1 MFNPDSSYRHASD
14 AFTSTDVFLA
24 YFFMVYELGQ
34 TIPKGPVVYDEIAEY
49 EIIRSS
55 VHYNVFL
62 AAFVLQV
69 CSLKVPQLW
78 CSFLSAPLYL
88 LVPPCLGLLEP
99 YSTSSPPPFLHT
111 VPHSSSTRL
120 LECHCIWMDKRRL
133 YWCRGYQGP
142 GRSIQWWW
150 RGNGRLCH
158 HIWLHSD

>member
-1 MFNPDSSYRHASD
+1 MFNPDSSYRHASN

-69 CSLKVPQLW
+69 CSLKVPQL
-78 CSFLSAPLYL
+78 
-88 LVPPCLGLLEP
+88 
-99 YSTSSPPPFLHT
+99 
-111 VPHSSSTRL
+111 
-120 LECHCIWMDKRRL
+120 
-133 YWCRGYQGP
+133 
-142 GRSIQWWW
+142 
-150 RGNGRLCH
+150 
-158 HIWLHSD
+158 